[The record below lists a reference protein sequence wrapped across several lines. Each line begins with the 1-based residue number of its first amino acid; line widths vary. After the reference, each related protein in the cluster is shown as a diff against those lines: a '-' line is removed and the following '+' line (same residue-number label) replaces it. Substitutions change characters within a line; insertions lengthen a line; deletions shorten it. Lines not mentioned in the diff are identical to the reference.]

1 MCIKELKFRIYRFKN
16 SLTFFIKCDWGF
28 WISKSWDENAGNFT
42 KKDVFGKH
50 FIDLKNENIVGPLKW
65 LHLFYQHLPNKL
77 DSLEKIQNWYIMETE
92 WRITLTGQILTC
104 HLPKCIKWTEGCQ
117 GSFSYLLFTQQK
129 LTNRSI
135 EFPQMLNLV
144 QIPKLSSILKGIIF
158 IF

>member
-1 MCIKELKFRIYRFKN
+1 MVGYSRMCIKELKFRIYRFKN

-28 WISKSWDENAGNFT
+28 WISKSWDENADNFT

-104 HLPKCIKWTEGCQ
+104 HFTEGSLSVLNGQRAVRGASLIC
-117 GSFSYLLFTQQK
+117 YLLSK
-129 LTNRSI
+129 S
-135 EFPQMLNLV
+135 
-144 QIPKLSSILKGIIF
+144 
-158 IF
+158 